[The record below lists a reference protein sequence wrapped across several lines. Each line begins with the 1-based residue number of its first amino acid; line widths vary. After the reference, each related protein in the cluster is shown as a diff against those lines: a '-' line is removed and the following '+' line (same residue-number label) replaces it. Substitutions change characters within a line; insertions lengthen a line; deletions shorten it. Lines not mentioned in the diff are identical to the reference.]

1 MQIVHR
7 HICNSQDNKVSQF
20 AQIILSQSNKK
31 VRTLVLILRS
41 VVVVVSVG
49 LKWGSKNGGGVGG
62 ELEWGM
68 DET

>member
-1 MQIVHR
+1 MF
-7 HICNSQDNKVSQF
+7 QF
-20 AQIILSQSNKK
+20 AQIILNQSNKK
-31 VRTLVLILRS
+31 VRILVLILRS

-49 LKWGSKNGGGVGG
+49 LKWGSKNGGAVGG